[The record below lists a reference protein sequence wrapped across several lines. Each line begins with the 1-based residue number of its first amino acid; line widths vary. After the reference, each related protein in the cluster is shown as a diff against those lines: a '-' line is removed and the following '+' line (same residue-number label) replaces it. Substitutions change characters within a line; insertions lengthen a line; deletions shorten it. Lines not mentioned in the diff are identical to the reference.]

1 MDDQYEKIEVAI
13 EDLYLDPNNP
23 RCVVTLKIE
32 NSVPD
37 SEIKSKQ
44 KELLSRFDDTGI
56 SEFFDVKDLIDSF
69 KTVGYV
75 PIDKIVVREVTSG
88 KYVVLEGNRRVS
100 ALKILHSRHMKGEE
114 GLDVLVSEMQSL
126 PALKLIT
133 KGLTEEELS
142 HRVSVML
149 GIRHHGSLL
158 EWGPLPKAY
167 NIFSSYMS
175 VSPTIDKFVED
186 RNRCREVAARL
197 SIRDSEVKK
206 GLMSYIAFKQLKDEL
221 KGVQDHHFSLI
232 QAAITNA
239 KLKNNNIFLEIG
251 KKSYLLADDSID
263 KMDQLCQFEVRDKLG
278 TKKIIPEPKTFGIVG
293 RLVEKTRPSE
303 EKNVRDLAIRELE
316 AAMSGDIDPETG
328 KLLVTFEGALDSV
341 ISLETR
347 SKWKQELDRLLTKQK
362 NELSM
367 DSFHSEG
374 NDLME
379 LQVLKGGLIK
389 LQRMLGVEE

>member
-1 MDDQYEKIEVAI
+1 MDDQYEKMNVGI

-23 RCVVTLKIE
+23 RCVVTLNVEK
-32 NSVPD
+32 SVPD

-75 PIDKIVVREVTSG
+75 PIDKIVIREVTPG

-100 ALKILHSRHMKGEE
+100 ALKILHSRHMKGEP
-114 GLDVLVSEMQSL
+114 GLEELVSEMQSL

-133 KGLTEEELS
+133 KGLTDEELS

-175 VSPTIDKFVED
+175 VSPMIGSFIED
-186 RNRCREVAARL
+186 RNRCRKVAARL
-197 SIRDSEVKK
+197 SIKDSEVKK
-206 GLMSYIAFKQLKDEL
+206 GLMSYIAFKQLKEEL
-221 KGVQDHHFSLI
+221 RGVKDHHFSLI

-239 KLKNNNIFLEIG
+239 KLKNDDVFLEID

-263 KMDQLCQFEVRDKLG
+263 KMDQLCQFEVRDKPG
-278 TKKIIPEPKTFGIVG
+278 FKKIIPEPKTFGIVG
-293 RLVEKTRPSE
+293 RLIEKTRASE
-303 EKNVRDLAIRELE
+303 ERNVRDLAIRVLE
-316 AAMSGDIDPETG
+316 KAMSGEIDPETG
-328 KLLVTFEGALDSV
+328 DLLVTFEGALNSV
-341 ISLETR
+341 IDLETR
-347 SKWKQELDRLLTKQK
+347 TKWKQELNKLLTKQK
-362 NELSM
+362 DELSM
-367 DSFHSEG
+367 GSFHNEG
-374 NDLME
+374 NDLMALRE
-379 LQVLKGGLIK
+379 LKDGLIK
-389 LQRMLGVEE
+389 LQRMLGVEG